1 MSAFNQQVSYPDANL
16 LNVKWTANGTL
27 AVTIGDLVYLSSG
40 VAYPMSNGSGTGVI
54 ATDQATYAPLF
65 VGVAHE
71 RKLATEGSGYLQV
84 SLQTVR
90 ELATVDSAA
99 RHVGALVSIDESAGN
114 ALYNAQVAFTTN
126 AALAIGRLIKEK
138 AAGDTTVLVL
148 LQSNIVPAVTPNA
161 NTAVNT
167 AANLSL
173 TGNQSVGGTLT
184 VTGAS
189 NCQNTLAVGGT
200 LAVTGITTLAAALNA
215 QTTLRVGTTS
225 TLVGAVNAQNTL
237 AVGGLLSTVA
247 STLAAT
253 GTNQAGAAAIVSQTT
268 VISAGVTA
276 GVKLPAI
283 VAGYATTIFLH
294 NGGGNAQNVYPAT
307 GAQINA
313 LGANNAASVGGN
325 NSVVF
330 SSDGNA
336 TWYSTPTVVV

>member
-71 RKLATEGSGYLQV
+71 RKLATDGSGYLQV

-173 TGNQSVGGTLT
+173 TGNQS
-184 VTGAS
+184 
-189 NCQNTLAVGGT
+189 VGGT